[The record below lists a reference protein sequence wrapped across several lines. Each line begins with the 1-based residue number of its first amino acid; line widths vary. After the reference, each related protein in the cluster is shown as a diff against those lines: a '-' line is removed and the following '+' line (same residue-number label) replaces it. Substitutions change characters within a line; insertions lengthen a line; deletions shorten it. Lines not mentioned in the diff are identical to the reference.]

1 LALALVKADGV
12 GVTDAADELEG
23 LIEVLS
29 DFGGSVG
36 VGVDDDLD
44 ASGEGEFE
52 EFLGGIDFA
61 DVFAEASGADLHD
74 GIGVDEGLDDGF
86 VVGAE
91 VALGAEAEFFGEV
104 GMGAEVEVAAAD
116 AFFVEMP
123 VERPDFFD
131 GSGFFPPGEVFGV
144 IDIPAGGDVMDT
156 ADEVVPGGHGAGGFE
171 PGLAAF
177 EVVAL
182 EGEADG
188 EGGEGGL
195 GGCDEF
201 EVSWEL
207 FEVHAPVVEGLG
219 HGVVVGEADFGESG
233 GESGVRVVG
242 GEAFGVAAEGGMG
255 VVVSEHGEKKKKNLA
270 GRRWSRLISQR

>member
-1 LALALVKADGV
+1 MRGV
-12 GVTDAADELEG
+12 
-23 LIEVLS
+23 
-29 DFGGSVG
+29 
-36 VGVDDDLD
+36 
-44 ASGEGEFE
+44 
-52 EFLGGIDFA
+52 DFA
-61 DVFAEASGADLHD
+61 DVFAEASGTDFHD
-74 GIGVDEGLDDGF
+74 GIGVDKGLDDRF
-86 VVGAE
+86 VVGAK
-91 VALGAEAEFFGEV
+91 VTLGAETEFLGEV

-131 GSGFFPPGEVFGV
+131 GTGFFPPGEVFGV

-156 ADEVVPGGHGAGGFE
+156 ADEVVPGGHGASGFE
-171 PGLAAF
+171 PGLVAF
-177 EVVAL
+177 EVVAF
-182 EGEADG
+182 EGKADG

-195 GGCDEF
+195 SGCDEF
-201 EVSWEL
+201 EVFWEL

-233 GESGVRVVG
+233 GESSGRVVG

-270 GRRWSRLISQR
+270 GRRWSRLISL

>member
-1 LALALVKADGV
+1 MALALVEADGV

-29 DFGGSVG
+29 DFGGSMG

-61 DVFAEASGADLHD
+61 DVFAEACGADLHD

-91 VALGAEAEFFGEV
+91 VALGTEAEFFGEV

-131 GSGFFPPGEVFGV
+131 GTGFFPPGEVFGV

-156 ADEVVPGGHGAGGFE
+156 ADEVVPGSHGASGIE

-195 GGCDEF
+195 SGGDEF
-201 EVSWEL
+201 EVLGEL
-207 FEVHAPVVEGLG
+207 IEVHAPVVEGLG

-233 GESGVRVVG
+233 GESGGRVVG

-270 GRRWSRLISQR
+270 GRRWSRLVSL

>member
-1 LALALVKADGV
+1 LVEADGV

-29 DFGGSVG
+29 DFGGSMG

-61 DVFAEASGADLHD
+61 DVFAEACGADLHD

-91 VALGAEAEFFGEV
+91 VALGTEAEFFGEV

-131 GSGFFPPGEVFGV
+131 GTGFFPPGEVFGV

-156 ADEVVPGGHGAGGFE
+156 ADEVVPGSHGASGIE

-195 GGCDEF
+195 SGGDEF
-201 EVSWEL
+201 EVLGEL
-207 FEVHAPVVEGLG
+207 IEVHAPVVEGLG

-233 GESGVRVVG
+233 GESGGRVVG

-270 GRRWSRLISQR
+270 GRRWSRLVSL